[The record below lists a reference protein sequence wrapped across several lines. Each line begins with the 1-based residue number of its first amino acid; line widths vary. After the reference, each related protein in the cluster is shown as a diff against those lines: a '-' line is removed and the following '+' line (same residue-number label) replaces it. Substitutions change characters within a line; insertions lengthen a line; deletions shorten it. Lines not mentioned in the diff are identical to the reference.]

1 MKALQ
6 SAKAWPGWVFTVFAV
21 LATFCIAGC
30 THHTGTETPSDLQDA
45 HWQGRL
51 ALRVHSDPVQA
62 FSSDF
67 ALRGTPQAGKLD
79 FFSPLG
85 NTLARLEWSENIA
98 ILQAGAEQQH
108 FASLAA
114 LTRHATGSELPVA
127 SLFAWLQGLA
137 SDAPGWNADLQNI
150 STGRL
155 RAWRVQPDPPVELTI
170 ILER

>member
-1 MKALQ
+1 M
-6 SAKAWPGWVFTVFAV
+6 
-21 LATFCIAGC
+21 
-30 THHTGTETPSDLQDA
+30 
-45 HWQGRL
+45 RM
-51 ALRVHSDPVQA
+51 HSDPVQA
-62 FSSDF
+62 FSADF
-67 ALRGTPQAGKLD
+67 ELRGDPQAGSLS

-85 NTLARLEWSENIA
+85 NTLARLEWSA
-98 ILQAGAEQQH
+98 STAVLQTGAEQQH

-127 SLFAWLQGLA
+127 SLFAWLQGVA
-137 SDAPGWNADLQNI
+137 SDAQGWTADLQNV